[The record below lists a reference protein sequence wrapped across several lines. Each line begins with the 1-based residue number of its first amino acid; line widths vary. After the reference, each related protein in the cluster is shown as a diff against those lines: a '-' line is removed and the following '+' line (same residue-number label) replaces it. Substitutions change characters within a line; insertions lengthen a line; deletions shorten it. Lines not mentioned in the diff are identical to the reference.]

1 MKNRLNRVFRGLAAV
16 LLSVVLLIALWQFA
30 ARLFLGQK
38 LSAVLGYA
46 GVTVLSGSME
56 PAISAGD
63 LLVVH
68 QEKDYQ
74 PGDIISFWSD
84 GMLVTHRIV
93 GGTEEG
99 RITQGDFNNTPD
111 TELVLD
117 EQIAGRVVWRIPWL
131 GNVLLFLRTPP
142 GMFLLLAA
150 GGLGIFLPDWLR
162 QLGNH
167 RKGCA
172 K

>member
-1 MKNRLNRVFRGLAAV
+1 MKNRIHRVLRGLAAV
-16 LLSVVLLIALWQFA
+16 LLSAALLIILWQFA

-38 LSAVLGYA
+38 LPSVLGYA

-56 PAISAGD
+56 PTISAGD
-63 LLVVH
+63 LLVIH
-68 QEKDYQ
+68 REKDYQ

-93 GGTEEG
+93 EQTSGGLVTK
-99 RITQGDFNNTPD
+99 GDYNNAPD
-111 TELVLD
+111 RQLVLD

-131 GNVLLFLRTPP
+131 GNILLFLRTPP
-142 GMFLLLAA
+142 GMLLLLAA
-150 GGLGIFLPDWLR
+150 GALVFLLPDWLR